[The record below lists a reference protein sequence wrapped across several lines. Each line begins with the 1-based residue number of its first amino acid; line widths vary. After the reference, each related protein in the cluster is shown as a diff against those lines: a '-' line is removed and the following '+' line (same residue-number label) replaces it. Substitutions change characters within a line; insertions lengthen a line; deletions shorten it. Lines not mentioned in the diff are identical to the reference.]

1 MTCGDSYDAPMT
13 SRLRPAAALLPLL
26 LLTACGGS
34 SDDATKSTPSPTA
47 APLTLA
53 QAKDVAAAGVLTTAD
68 LPGYE
73 VAAQE
78 ADSDKEDFDAQLA
91 TCLGVT
97 KPTYFTKDPGRS
109 FSKDEVEIDSSVDV
123 APTRD
128 AAKADVAALASAK
141 APDCVK
147 AQFTKEFGGSGL
159 EVTSFVVT
167 PATISVPLSQATVAY
182 RYSLDA
188 TSEGHPVAIRGVV
201 MAAAVGQAEISL
213 AATSSPA
220 AAPTLDE
227 LTALLVKAAARVDE
241 KAKAV

>member
-1 MTCGDSYDAPMT
+1 MTA
-13 SRLRPAAALLPLL
+13 RLRPAAALLCLA
-26 LLTACGGS
+26 LLTGCAGS
-34 SDDATKSTPSPTA
+34 SGDAARSTPSPTPS
-47 APLTLA
+47 PLTLA

-78 ADSDKEDFDAQLA
+78 ADSDKEDFEAQLA

-97 KPTYFTKDPGRS
+97 KPTYFAKDPGRS
-109 FSKDEVEIDSSVDV
+109 FSKDELEVDSSVDV
-123 APTRD
+123 APTRE

-159 EVTSFVVT
+159 DVTSFVIT
-167 PATISVPLSQATVAY
+167 PATISVPLSQATAAY
-182 RYSLDA
+182 RYSIDA
-188 TSEGHPVAIRGVV
+188 SSEGQPVAIRGVLLS
-201 MAAAVGQAEISL
+201 AAVGQAEISL
-213 AATSSPA
+213 ASTSSPA
-220 AAPTLDE
+220 AALTLDE
-227 LTALLVKAAARVDE
+227 LTALLVKAAARVDA